1 MDESRV
7 CRHLYQIC
15 PQTKGRFK
23 GQPYYVR
30 SLTDVSERGRP
41 RDLRLWYRSDAL
53 ITIKKV
59 WSLARAD
66 ANIMGENRCDRI
78 VALHT
83 GPVTNCRNGR
93 LSDVDQVRLRH
104 LVPAAPSGDRA
115 YEKAGKDHLAATRLQ

>member
-1 MDESRV
+1 MNQPRA
-7 CRHLYQIC
+7 CRHLCQIC

-23 GQPYYVR
+23 RQPYYLR
-30 SLTDVSERGRP
+30 RGRP

-78 VALHT
+78 VA
-83 GPVTNCRNGR
+83 
-93 LSDVDQVRLRH
+93 
-104 LVPAAPSGDRA
+104 
-115 YEKAGKDHLAATRLQ
+115 